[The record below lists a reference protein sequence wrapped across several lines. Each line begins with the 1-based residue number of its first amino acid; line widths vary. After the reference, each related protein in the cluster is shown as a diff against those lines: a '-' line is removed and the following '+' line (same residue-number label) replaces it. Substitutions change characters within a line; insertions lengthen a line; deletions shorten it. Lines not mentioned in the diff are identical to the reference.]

1 VVRVLVWPE
10 QGGDHT
16 FSSFM
21 LTKFSTPT
29 SHMSN
34 NRLSKVLAKTRLSG
48 RFLELWPTTNIEAS
62 FFRAQNS
69 NEE

>member
-1 VVRVLVWPE
+1 MS
-10 QGGDHT
+10 GGTERDGRT
-16 FSSFM
+16 FNCFI

-29 SHMSN
+29 SHISN
-34 NRLSKVLAKTRLSG
+34 KRLSKVLAKMRLSG
-48 RFLELWPTTNIEAS
+48 RFLEFWPTTNIEAS